1 MDTHY
6 DYCVINKE
14 DNTITLYNK
23 DKYFDI
29 HPLYVNILLD
39 VNISFDERNNLV
51 IEGNPLI
58 FELVFHKTPVDEL
71 EHKPCNKYIKQYNP
85 GWFARLFGIKPYKY
99 VEGWWAYLSETTVT
113 YIFNKYQI
121 ELI

>member
-6 DYCVINKE
+6 DYCVINKG
-14 DNTITLYNK
+14 DNTITLYNN
-23 DKYFDI
+23 DKYLDI
-29 HPLYVNILLD
+29 YVLDVNILLD

-58 FELVFHKTPVDEL
+58 FELSTCRTPVDEL
-71 EHKPCNKYIKQYNP
+71 EHTPRKKYIKQYNP
-85 GWFARLFGIKPYKY
+85 GWFAKLFGIKPYTY

-113 YIFNKYQI
+113 YILNKYQI
-121 ELI
+121 KLI